1 MLVGAKPVK
10 QTRRRKYQYRV
21 VWGYKGRPGE
31 RRMVKAENPYKA
43 LRTLRRMATTEPWMG
58 ATEMNVR
65 RGWARL
71 SYMLGV
77 PFETVSGIPPREVMR
92 RIQAA
97 YPELDFIRVEFRQV
111 GPWTELLDPLA
122 NLVTVGGARADKRMN
137 DFYDKIEQMT
147 PADLDAWRSIPA
159 GEADEQRA
167 QHGRVRRLPNR
178 FNRAATAA
186 PKTGD

>member
-1 MLVGAKPVK
+1 
-10 QTRRRKYQYRV
+10 
-21 VWGYKGRPGE
+21 
-31 RRMVKAENPYKA
+31 
-43 LRTLRRMATTEPWMG
+43 MATTEPWMG

>member
-1 MLVGAKPVK
+1 MGAKPVK
-10 QTRRRKYQYRV
+10 QIRRRKFQYRI
-21 VWGYKGRPGE
+21 VWGYKNKPGNK
-31 RRMVKAENPYKA
+31 RMLKAESPHKV

-58 ATEMNVR
+58 ATESNVR

-71 SYMLGV
+71 SFMLGV
-77 PFETVSGIPPREVMR
+77 PFETVSDVPPKEVMR

-97 YPELDFIRVEFRQV
+97 YPELDFVRVEFRQV

-122 NLVTVGGARADKRMN
+122 NLTTPATARMDQRLN
-137 DFYDKIEQMT
+137 EFYEKIEQMT

-159 GEADEQRA
+159 AEADAQRA
-167 QHGRVRRLPNR
+167 QHGRVGR
-178 FNRAATAA
+178 FSHRVSRAAANT